1 MAIRR
6 IFTYPDKVLKKK
18 SAAVGKLKPED
29 RALIRDLIDT
39 MYQEDGVGI
48 AAPQVGVSKRI
59 IVISPNA
66 VRGEERALIN
76 PQILQYSKDQ
86 EWGTEGCLSVPGVS
100 GQIRRSVSVTI
111 KALDVNGKPFTE
123 KLKGFPARV
132 AQHEVDHLNGILL
145 IDRLEFNQKQAVLSS
160 YQRL

>member
-18 SAAVGKLKPED
+18 AAPVGKLKPED
-29 RALIRDLIDT
+29 RVLIRDLIDT

-76 PQILQYSKDQ
+76 PEILHYSKDE

-100 GQIRRSVSVTI
+100 GQVRRSASVMV

-123 KLKGFPARV
+123 ELKGFPARV
-132 AQHEVDHLNGILL
+132 MQHEVDHLNGILL

>member
-1 MAIRR
+1 MSVRSVL
-6 IFTYPDKVLKKK
+6 TYPNPILKKK
-18 SAAVGKLKPED
+18 
-29 RALIRDLIDT
+29 ALSVKQIRQEERNLIEDLIDT
-39 MYQEDGVGI
+39 LYQEDGVGI

-76 PQILQYSKDQ
+76 PEILHYSKDE

-100 GQIRRSVSVTI
+100 GQVRRSASVMV
-111 KALDVNGKPFTE
+111 KALNVNGKPFTE
-123 KLKGFPARV
+123 ELKGFPARV
-132 AQHEVDHLNGILL
+132 MQHEVDHLNGILL